1 MTARIQN
8 QKVRTSIYLD
18 QQIKEEAKKLFKK
31 FHLNL
36 SEAINIFLTQSVL
49 DQTLPFQLRIPNEE
63 TIKAIQEVENGET
76 EEISFEEHL
85 EEMRKCIKD

>member
-76 EEISFEEHL
+76 EEISFEEL
-85 EEMRKCIKD
+85 KEELKKCII